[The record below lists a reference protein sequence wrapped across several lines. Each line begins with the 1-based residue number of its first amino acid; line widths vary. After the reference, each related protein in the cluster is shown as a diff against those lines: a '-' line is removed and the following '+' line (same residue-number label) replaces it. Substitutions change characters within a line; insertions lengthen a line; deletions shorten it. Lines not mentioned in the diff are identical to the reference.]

1 MALSTTS
8 GVMTANMGHE
18 ATWRECHVCSETAET
33 QETAPTQIGPTVNP
47 SRGLGQSS
55 TGEPLPKRMR
65 MLTLPTQPSTQAL
78 NASTQRANAPN
89 AATYTT
95 HEHHTHTRGTLLV
108 SHKQCDRAVGGRAAR
123 EENRTKRAVLFLQRT
138 VLKTRFLTVSH
149 VIAGI
154 DEKGFSVCF
163 AVEGVGLRVSG

>member
-1 MALSTTS
+1 MSAMYVQRQRQHKRQHQHKAAPLSTPR
-8 GVMTANMGHE
+8 E
-18 ATWRECHVCSETAET
+18 AWAKA
-33 QETAPTQIGPTVNP
+33 APE
-47 SRGLGQSS
+47 QSS

-108 SHKQCDRAVGGRAAR
+108 SHKQCDRAVGGRAPR